1 MTVIITLFINNYNF
15 NNNQYAVDC
24 AFFLWSAQMGP
35 ANEMFFKKAFSQSF
49 QNHNI
54 LGIYMSLYLVSK
66 CL

>member
-1 MTVIITLFINNYNF
+1 MVLTAL
-15 NNNQYAVDC
+15 
-24 AFFLWSAQMGP
+24 FFLWSAQMGP